1 MTPIYITDNGNI
13 QVGEDIYPTGDLV
26 ADFDVHSS
34 RLILHSASK
43 GGVVLISW
51 IVEYSV

>member
-26 ADFDVHSS
+26 GAYVFDIADITGIDFMDCRVFGI
-34 RLILHSASK
+34 R
-43 GGVVLISW
+43 V
-51 IVEYSV
+51 